1 MFKRVGWG
9 LLILLLSVLTLGY
22 VFRMPITLH
31 FVAPS
36 LQNSGVELHCL
47 DWSLT
52 SNLDLHVERAC
63 IGYQGQQLELADIT
77 VNTKQVIINRA
88 NLRLVTPAS
97 SAESSKAKKLALTLI
112 ESRPLLTVKRLV
124 ISHSQLVKPLTI
136 SVDEPALNQFVVSG
150 DLTASATL
158 FTDHVSGQVKLD
170 NELVSKV
177 KHFTQLHI
185 DSQNRFSFDGISLEL
200 DTQVDG
206 QYVAELE
213 SCVITFKADG
223 NVSGQYNLNSKR
235 LSLDAQHLKSSF
247 AAQDNCLQQTVELT
261 PDKAQQQFIA
271 KQIPLHWQL
280 QLPTV
285 IVWQDNSL
293 QLASVNF
300 VAPTSELKVNNLSF
314 NINDLPS
321 SLKAELTFLL
331 QNDDIKKLSLTTN
344 IADHEMIGKYQLDL
358 VQLPDFLAVD
368 ANNLISNGEF
378 TIEEFDTTAYG
389 RLSATL
395 AVGKLMVNELAVNR
409 YQGKLTADINKQRY
423 LTARLDSQV
432 DTLNYSD
439 YKLTQLTNN
448 LSASGS
454 LGVGEL
460 FIDLTSETNL
470 AALQSELIKLNN
482 IKVSS
487 RGMQSRALQ
496 ASHQVMID
504 DIEVFVTHHMSST
517 AHPVEVIVPEQS
529 IARLN
534 PILHQF
540 APLATLTD
548 GTVSAQLKGDAN
560 LLAAEVSLQLNS
572 VNGLYTDYLI
582 NGFNSQLAGRYDSGQ
597 LNVKPT
603 KFDINELRAGM
614 IVENITGL
622 LQLQDNEPV
631 LTAVN
636 GEVMGGSFILD
647 KYRVTKQA
655 QQALVTFKNID
666 ASKVITL
673 DEKSGINLTGRVAGT
688 LPLYFTDSGVAV
700 RDGQLTNQGAAK
712 LLISN
717 NAAFDA
723 VKAQQQ
729 ELGPILGL
737 LEDLDIESIKSSVN
751 LKPDGWMTLG
761 VNLQGYNKPQAQQVN
776 FNYNHEENVFTLL
789 RALRLSDEITQKV
802 EQEYSTKGSNND

>member
-88 NLRLVTPAS
+88 NLRLVTPAA

-124 ISHSQLVKPLTI
+124 ILHSQLAKPLTI

-158 FTDHVSGQVKLD
+158 FTDRVTGQVKLD

-185 DSQNRFSFDGISLEL
+185 DSQNRFSFDGLSLAL
-200 DTQVDG
+200 DSQIDA
-206 QYVAELE
+206 QYIAELE
-213 SCVITFKADG
+213 NCAITFKADG
-223 NVSGQYNLNSKR
+223 NVGSQYDLNSQQ
-235 LSLDAQHLKSSF
+235 LTLDAQQLTSSLDAQAH
-247 AAQDNCLQQTVELT
+247 CLQQIAQLT
-261 PDKAQQQFIA
+261 ADTKQQQFIA

-280 QLPTV
+280 QLPAH

-293 QLASVNF
+293 QLDTVNLVAAS
-300 VAPTSELKVNNLSF
+300 SELRVNNLNV
-314 NINDLPS
+314 NINDLPN
-321 SLKAELTFLL
+321 SLKAGLAFKL
-331 QNDDIKKLSLTTN
+331 QNDDIKKFSLTTN
-344 IADHEMIGKYQLDL
+344 VANHDAEGTYQLEL
-358 VQLPDFLAVD
+358 VQLPDFIAVD
-368 ANNLISNGEF
+368 AKNVASNGEF
-378 TIEEFDTTAYG
+378 TVKDFLTAAHG
-389 RLSATL
+389 RLSAKLAIGKL
-395 AVGKLMVNELAVNR
+395 AVDELTVNK
-409 YQGKLTADINKQRY
+409 YQGTLTAKINEHRY
-423 LTARLDSQV
+423 TTAALVSQV
-432 DTLNYSD
+432 DTINVSD
-439 YKLTQLTNN
+439 YKLTQLKNN
-448 LSASGS
+448 LNASGD

-460 FIDLTSETNL
+460 FIDITSETSL
-470 AALQSELIKLNN
+470 AALQSELVDLNN
-482 IKVSS
+482 IKIRSQA
-487 RGMQSRALQ
+487 MQSRALQ

-504 DIEVFVTHHMSST
+504 DIEAIVTHHMSST
-517 AHPVEVIVPEQS
+517 EHPVEVIIPEQS
-529 IARLN
+529 VSRFN
-534 PILHQF
+534 PLLHQF

-548 GTVSAQLKGDAN
+548 GTVSAQVKGDVN
-560 LLAAEVSLQLNS
+560 LLAADMTLQLNGI
-572 VNGLYTDYLI
+572 NGLYTDYLI

-603 KFDINELRAGM
+603 KFDINELRAGA

-622 LQLQDNEPV
+622 LQLQDNEPIV
-631 LTAVN
+631 TALN
-636 GEVMGGSFILD
+636 GDVMGGSFTLD
-647 KYRVTKQA
+647 EYRVTEQP
-655 QQALVTFKNID
+655 QQALLTFKNID

-673 DEKSGINLTGRVAGT
+673 DEKSGISLTGRVAGK
-688 LPLYFTDSGVAV
+688 LPVYFNQSGVEV
-700 RDGQLTNQGAAK
+700 KDGQLTNQGAAK
-712 LLISN
+712 LLITN

-802 EQEYSTKGSNND
+802 EQQYSTKGSNND